1 MKKVIFAVLMTALLP
16 ILTFCGTSGNSA
28 DGIDCSS
35 EIRADD
41 PVIIR
46 FPAPFVEKSNAELA
60 TLAKSAVTITP
71 KVDFEAEIV
80 DVQTLCLYPSEPLE
94 YNSIY
99 KVTVNSAKLT
109 GHKGK
114 GSYELH
120 TLAPV
125 IIFDFGQL
133 KADPEK
139 EGVFSLEVGF
149 ESSDPLDAKYL
160 ESGFSVKGAAATV
173 NWEHSADGL
182 RHRALATD
190 IASAATASK
199 MTVAYDYPKYA
210 AGGTRNYALPAKG
223 EFSVISSEVFSDP
236 YMYVVTFSA
245 LLDRN
250 QNLQELVSM
259 PGAGRLSF
267 SVDRNVLT
275 VKPAIAPSDGKQF
288 LSVSKAIRS
297 TSGSKLQED
306 FERYFAIPSGEPE
319 IAFISTGSILPSSG
333 MSIGFR
339 SINYA
344 KAEVRVKQIYESN
357 VLQFLQDNKLNETN
371 FYTGNIARTVLDT
384 TLVLGEQNS
393 PALRNMNVYG
403 LNVAELLKLQKGA
416 IYRIEIRGI
425 DPLAEF
431 REERWE
437 SDYWFGSYYDYE
449 KRVRNILVSDLNII
463 AKSSGEGICTVF
475 VTDIMAASPVSGARV
490 KIYNDVNQ
498 QIAEGTTDADG
509 CFTGTFPGDAA
520 RTVVVT
526 DGKDKSYLSLH
537 GGAEISVSNFDVSG
551 TASRGGWKG
560 FIFGERG
567 VWRPG
572 DDIYLTFVSMLDEG
586 TLPTGHPVTAVL
598 RNPQG
603 QVMETLV
610 NNDGHDGMYSFK
622 FKTAQDAPTGNWE
635 VNVTAGGQTWTKVV
649 KVETVKPNNI
659 VIDLSLNDSPAV
671 PASAI
676 RGDIAAKWLVGNPA
690 KGLETRVEVALSKA
704 RTAFEGYKDYTFED
718 PSRIFT
724 SEEREIFKGT
734 TDSEGK
740 LHFNASAGKA
750 GGAPGFLS
758 GVFTTR
764 VFERSGD
771 FSIDRYT
778 AKVSP
783 YDTYIGLKAPEE
795 ETTWGEKYLD
805 KAKSH
810 TFTLAALDYRG
821 NPSQKS
827 VKVEVEVYRMGWSWW
842 WSSSSSELASYAKDS
857 YNTPYKTFQTT
868 VSGGKGSFKMD
879 FSDQESGMF
888 FVRATDLA
896 GGHAAAKV
904 VMVTS
909 RDGWA
914 SDGGQESATRLMMS
928 LDKDKYA
935 VGEVANISIPSA
947 AGARALVT
955 VEKGRRV
962 VDNFWVSC
970 KGDKTLIPVKIE
982 NGMSPNVYVSVMLVQ
997 PYNTTANDAP
1007 IRLFGVTRIN
1017 VEDASSHLNPTV
1029 SIADEVKPESEVTF
1043 SVKESSGR
1051 PMSYVVALVD
1061 EGLLSLTRYKTP
1073 DPWDVFY
1080 ATEALGVRTWDL
1092 FDLVIGAYGARMEKM
1107 FAIGGD
1113 ADVQVTPDSKAE
1125 RFKPVSIFLGPFT
1138 LKARGVGKHTVKI
1151 PQYIGNLRVMV
1162 VSTDGRAM
1170 GSVQKNLSVTK
1181 PVMAQATLPRVIGT
1195 DEEIMMPVTVF
1206 ATKDNVGKVNVEYT
1220 VDGPLT
1226 ADGSKNASLN
1236 VSKAGEEVVLFK
1248 LKAGSEEGIAHINVT
1263 ASGAGDVSKQTI
1275 EIDVRDPNP
1284 LTTNSESKL
1293 VEAGKKASFDFP
1305 LAGRPGTGSVKV
1317 EASTIPPVDLDYRLN
1332 YLTGYPHGCVEQ
1344 TVSAVFPQLWLGDLI
1359 DLDSKGVTKCEDNIK
1374 AAIAKLP
1381 SFAISTGG
1389 MTYWPGTSS
1398 YAGASVWGTIYA
1410 THFMTEAKDKGYS
1423 VPASLLKNNIKYLRS
1438 VAANKA
1444 SDAVSRAY
1452 SCYVLALSGSASRGD
1467 MNRLREDLSKLP
1479 VEAQWYLAAAYAV
1492 DGKKDVAKEII
1503 ARIPASAGAA
1513 DRFSD
1518 TFDSDERRVAI
1529 AAIAFDAAGNK
1540 AEAFRC
1546 IQNLSSWLNDRS
1558 HYMSTQSTA
1567 WALNAVAR
1575 YAKNNATDKID
1586 VSVVSDRGR
1595 LQLRSQTPVASGVL
1609 ASGDSPRMNIE
1620 VSNAS
1625 KAPVWIVVSSTG
1637 IPDKGQEVAK
1647 SNGLQLV
1654 VTYSLPDGTNVDPS
1668 ELEQGTDFYVN
1679 AYLSNLSATRDYTN
1693 LALTQVFPAGW
1704 EFARNRVD
1712 GLYQDF
1718 RDDRVYTYIYLP
1730 RNGSCV
1736 VKTKVTAAYAGRYYL
1751 PSTICEAMY
1760 DDSVNASTVGRWC
1773 VVK

>member
-1 MKKVIFAVLMTALLP
+1 MKKVIFAALLTALLP
-16 ILTFCGTSGNSA
+16 MLTFCGTSGGQTE
-28 DGIDCSS
+28 GIECSS

-41 PVIIR
+41 PLTIR
-46 FPAPFVEKSNAELA
+46 FASPFVEKSNAELA
-60 TLAKSAVTITP
+60 AIAKSAVTISP
-71 KVDFEAEIV
+71 KVDFDAEIV
-80 DVQTLCLYPSEPLE
+80 DVQTLCIYPRQPLD
-94 YNSIY
+94 YNTAY
-99 KVTVNSAKLT
+99 KVTVNGAKLT
-109 GHKGK
+109 GKPGK
-114 GSYELH
+114 GTYEVQ

-133 KADPEK
+133 KADPDK
-139 EGVFSLEVGF
+139 EGIYSLEVGL

-160 ESGFSVKGAAATV
+160 EDGFSIKGSQAAV
-173 NWEHSADGL
+173 NWDHSADGL
-182 RHRALATD
+182 HHSAVASG
-190 IASAATASK
+190 IASSAAASK
-199 MTVAYDYPKYA
+199 LTVNYNYPKYA
-210 AGGTRNYALPAKG
+210 AGGSRSYGLPASG
-223 EFSVISSEVFSDP
+223 EFSVMSSEVFSEP
-236 YMYVVTFSA
+236 YMYVIAFSA
-245 LLDRN
+245 LLDKT
-250 QNLQELVSM
+250 QNFQELVSM

-267 SVDRNVLT
+267 SVDRNILT
-275 VKPAIAPSDGKQF
+275 IKPAIAPSAEKQF

-297 TSGSKLQED
+297 SKGSKLTED
-306 FERYFAIPSGEPE
+306 FERWFAIPSGEPE
-319 IAFISTGSILPSSG
+319 IAFISTGAVLPSSG

-357 VLQFLQDNKLNETN
+357 VIQFLQENRLDEAQG
-371 FYTGNIARTVLDT
+371 YIGNVARTVLDT

-403 LNVAELLKLQKGA
+403 LNIADLLKIQKGA
-416 IYRIEIRGI
+416 IYHIEIRGI

-437 SDYWFGSYYDYE
+437 SDYWFGSWEDYE
-449 KRVRNILVSDLNII
+449 QRVRNILVSDLNII
-463 AKSSGEGICTVF
+463 AKSSDEGACTVF
-475 VTDIMAASPVSGARV
+475 VTDIMAASPVSGAKVR
-490 KIYNDVNQ
+490 IYNNVNQ
-498 QIAEGTTDADG
+498 LIAEGSTDGDG
-509 CFTGTFPGDAA
+509 RFQGTFPGDNA
-520 RTVVVT
+520 RTIVVT
-526 DGKDKSYLSLH
+526 DGKDKSYLSLQ
-537 GGAEISVSNFDVSG
+537 GGGEISVSNFDVSG
-551 TASRGGWKG
+551 TASRGGQRG

-586 TLPTGHPVTAVL
+586 VLPAGHPVTAVL

-610 NNDGHDGMYSFK
+610 NNDGHDGMYAFK
-622 FKTAQDAPTGNWE
+622 FKTDQAAPTGNWE
-635 VNVTAGGQTWTKVV
+635 VNVTAGGQTWTKTV
-649 KVETVKPNNI
+649 KIETVKPNNI
-659 VIDLSLNDSPAV
+659 VINLSLNDDPAV
-671 PASAI
+671 PASSV
-676 RGDIAAKWLVGNPA
+676 RGDLSAKWLVGNPA
-690 KGLETRVEVALSKA
+690 KGLETRVEVALSRG
-704 RTAFEGYKDYTFED
+704 RTAFKGYDGYVFED

-724 SEEREIFKGT
+724 AEEREVFKGT
-734 TDSEGK
+734 TDAEGK

-750 GGAPGFLS
+750 GNAPGFLT

-771 FSIDRYT
+771 FSIDRCT
-778 AKVSP
+778 ATVSP
-783 YDTYIGLKAPEE
+783 YDTYIGIKVPE
-795 ETTWGEKYLD
+795 ETTYWGEKYLD
-805 KAKSH
+805 KGKSH
-810 TFTLAALDYRG
+810 NFTLAALDYRG
-821 NPSQKS
+821 NASQRS

-842 WSSSSSELASYAKDS
+842 WSSSSSELAAYAKDS

-868 VSGGKGSFKMD
+868 VSGGQGSFRID

-888 FVRATDLA
+888 LVRATDLA
-896 GGHAAAKV
+896 GGHAAARV
-904 VMVTS
+904 VMVTG
-909 RDGWA
+909 RDGMA
-914 SDGGQESATRLMMS
+914 SDGSQESATRLQMA
-928 LDKDKYA
+928 LDKDKYS
-935 VGEVANISIPSA
+935 VGETANISIPSA

-955 VEKGRRV
+955 LEKGKRV
-962 VDNFWVSC
+962 IGSYWVSC
-970 KGDKTLIPVKIE
+970 KGEKTVIPVKIE
-982 NGMSPNVYVSVMLVQ
+982 NGMSPNIYASVMLVQ
-997 PYNTTANDAP
+997 PYNTSANDAP
-1007 IRLFGVTRIN
+1007 IRLFGVMRIN
-1017 VEDASSHLNPTV
+1017 VEDASTHLKPAV
-1029 SIADEVKPESEVTF
+1029 DIAAEVRPESEVSFT
-1043 SVKESSGR
+1043 VKESSGR

-1073 DPWDVFY
+1073 DPWDTFY

-1092 FDLVIGAYGARMEKM
+1092 FDMVIGAYGARMEKM

-1125 RFKPVSIFLGPFT
+1125 RFKPVSLFMGPFT
-1138 LKARGVGKHTVKI
+1138 LKSHGTGKHTVKI

-1195 DEEIMMPVTVF
+1195 DEEITMPVTIF
-1206 ATKDNVGKVNVEYT
+1206 ATKDNVGKVNVEYS
-1220 VDGPLT
+1220 VEGPLS
-1226 ADGSKNASLN
+1226 AVDSRSASVN
-1236 VSKAGEEVVLFK
+1236 ISKAGEEVVLFG
-1248 LKAGSEEGIAHINVT
+1248 LKAGSEEGIALINVT
-1263 ASGAGDVSKQTI
+1263 ASGAGDVSRQTI

-1284 LTTNSESKL
+1284 LTTNSDSRL
-1293 VEAGKKASFDFP
+1293 VEAGKKASIDFP

-1317 EASTIPPVDLDYRLN
+1317 EASAIPPVDLDFRLG
-1332 YLTGYPHGCVEQ
+1332 YLTKYPHGCVEQ
-1344 TVSAVFPQLWLGDLI
+1344 TVSAVFPQLYLGSLV
-1359 DLDSKGVTKCEDNIK
+1359 DLDAKGVSGCEENIK
-1374 AAIAKLP
+1374 AAIAKMP

-1389 MTYWPGTSS
+1389 MTYWPGTSA
-1398 YAGASVWGTIYA
+1398 YAGANVWGTVYA
-1410 THFMTEAKDKGYS
+1410 THFMVEAKDRGYS
-1423 VPASLLKNNIKYLRS
+1423 VPASLLKNNIKFLRS
-1438 VAANKA
+1438 VAADKA
-1444 SDAVSRAY
+1444 SAAVSRAY

-1467 MNRLREDLSKLP
+1467 MNRLREDLPKLP
-1479 VEAQWYLAAAYAV
+1479 VEAHWYLAAAYAV
-1492 DGKKDVAKEII
+1492 DGKKDVAKDII
-1503 ARIPASAGAA
+1503 SRIPASAGAP

-1529 AAIAFDAAGNK
+1529 AAIAYDAIGDK
-1540 AEAFRC
+1540 AQAFKC
-1546 IQNLSSWLNDRS
+1546 MQTLSGWLNDRN

-1586 VSVVSDRGR
+1586 VTVTSGKEK

-1620 VSNAS
+1620 VSNSS

-1637 IPDKGQEVAK
+1637 IPEKGQEVAK

-1654 VTYSLPDGTNVDPS
+1654 VTYTLPDGTAVDPS
-1668 ELEQGTDFYVN
+1668 ELAQGTDFYVN

-1704 EFARNRVD
+1704 EFARTRVD

-1718 RDDRVYTYIYLP
+1718 RDDRIYTYVYLP

-1760 DDSVNASTVGRWC
+1760 DESVNASTVGRWC